1 MSAALEQRIA
11 RLEAVEAVK
20 QLKYRY
26 FRACD
31 RKQPEVVRACFA
43 PGEIDLQYGR
53 IGNFSSRD
61 DMVAVFSTLA
71 CQEHI
76 VEMHH
81 GQNPE
86 VTVVDPDNATATWGL
101 YYYMIDTRRNVVT
114 QLGGFYDD
122 AYVRINGEWLINKS
136 HYEVSSTAIYN
147 LADGPVQPV
156 FAGAA
161 APVELDDPSA
171 QAG

>member
-1 MSAALEQRIA
+1 MTGAIEQRVA
-11 RLEAVEAVK
+11 RLEAIEAVK

-53 IGNFSSRD
+53 IGNFTNRD
-61 DMVAVFSTLA
+61 DMVAVFTELA
-71 CQEHI
+71 CQPHI

-86 VTVVDPDNATATWGL
+86 VTIVDADNATATWGL
-101 YYYMIDTRRNVVT
+101 YYYMIDTRRSLVT

-122 AYVRINGEWLINKS
+122 AYVRRDGGWVISRS

-147 LADGPVQPV
+147 LERGPVQAV
-156 FAGAA
+156 FAGTA
-161 APVELDDPSA
+161 APAELDDPGA

>member
-1 MSAALEQRIA
+1 MSEALEQRIA
-11 RLEAVEAVK
+11 RLEAIEAVK

-53 IGNFSSRD
+53 IGNFSHRD
-61 DMVAVFSTLA
+61 DMVAVFSELA
-71 CQEHI
+71 CQDHI

-86 VTVVDPDNATATWGL
+86 VTLVDADNATATWGL
-101 YYYMIDTRRNVVT
+101 YYYMVDTRRNVVT

-122 AYVRINGEWLINKS
+122 AYVRIDGEWLISRS

-147 LADGPVQPV
+147 LADGPVQTV

-161 APVELDDPSA
+161 APAELDDPSE

>member
-1 MSAALEQRIA
+1 LSAALDERIA
-11 RLEAVEAVK
+11 RLEAIEAVK

-31 RKQPEVVRACFA
+31 RKQPDVVRACFA
-43 PGEIDLQYGR
+43 PGAIDLQYGR
-53 IGNFSSRD
+53 IGSFTNRD
-61 DMVAVFSTLA
+61 DMVAVFTELA

-86 VTVVDPDNATATWGL
+86 VTLTGPNEAAATWGL

-122 AYVRINGEWLINKS
+122 AYVCIDGEWLISRS
-136 HYEVSSTAIYN
+136 HYEVSSTAIYT
-147 LADGPVQPV
+147 LGEGPVQAV
-156 FAGAA
+156 FAGTA
-161 APVELDDPSA
+161 APVELDDPSE